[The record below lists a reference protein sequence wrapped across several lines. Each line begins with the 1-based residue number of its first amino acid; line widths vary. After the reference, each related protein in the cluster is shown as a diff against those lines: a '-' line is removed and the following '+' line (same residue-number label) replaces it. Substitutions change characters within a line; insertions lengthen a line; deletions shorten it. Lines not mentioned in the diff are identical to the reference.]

1 MFKAHV
7 RKGDTVKVIAGEDAG
22 KTGNVLSVDRASQ
35 RVVVEGINIQK
46 RHTRPS
52 QANPE
57 GGIVRRP
64 GPVHISNVMLVCPNL
79 QPGGACRSVTRDRWQ
94 RRRVYA
100 NVAAKISTNGG
111 KGATVGSPQRE
122 VGKRSEARSDGAV
135 PDIGT

>member
-46 RHTRPS
+46 RHTRHS

-64 GPVHISNVMLVCPNL
+64 GPVHISNVMLVCPNCN
-79 QPGGACRSVTRDRWQ
+79 QATRVGRSRGTDGSVTRVCKRC
-94 RRRVYA
+94 
-100 NVAAKISTNGG
+100 G
-111 KGATVGSPQRE
+111 KAI
-122 VGKRSEARSDGAV
+122 D
-135 PDIGT
+135 